1 MSCRVGQIL
10 YYTTIYIYIYI
21 YNQIAT
27 VSDDDTL
34 RIWRLGEC
42 YSEDTVEGTVKSLN
56 STRGDMTRIK
66 SRQTPLKLNTAQ
78 HLNTT
83 KLRSKGMIIVD

>member
-1 MSCRVGQIL
+1 M
-10 YYTTIYIYIYI
+10 
-21 YNQIAT
+21 AT

-56 STRGDMTRIK
+56 ATHGDMTRIR
-66 SRQTPLKLNTAQ
+66 SRQTPLKLSTTHN
-78 HLNTT
+78 LNTT
-83 KLRSKGMIIVD
+83 KLRSKGINMDKISL